1 MSGQNGKRT
10 VVFEGTTLTGTISAR
25 SPVLVMGRFEGE
37 LTGPAV
43 EVSEG
48 GVIVG
53 KVKADALRSRGE
65 LSGTFDAAD
74 MELGGQVVDGT
85 VIRAGALTVAYVRG
99 TSPGMVLGR
108 CELEIG
114 DAPDKATAVSEAI
127 SARARPEPPPPAPAP
142 EAAPAE
148 TPDADDED
156 SSAPS
161 A

>member
-10 VVFEGTTLTGTISAR
+10 VVFEGTTLSGTISAR

-74 MELGGQVVDGT
+74 MELGGTVCDGSI
-85 VIRAGALTVAYVRG
+85 IRADALAVAYVRG

-108 CELEIG
+108 CELEVG
-114 DAPDKATAVSEAI
+114 SAPNKADAVSEAI
-127 SARARPEPPPPAPAP
+127 SARTRPEPPPAAPAPAP
-142 EAAPAE
+142 PEPPATSDDDTSAA
-148 TPDADDED
+148 DA
-156 SSAPS
+156 
-161 A
+161 

>member
-10 VVFEGTTLTGTISAR
+10 VVFEGTTLNGTIAAR

-43 EVSEG
+43 EVGEG

-53 KVKADALRSRGE
+53 QVKTDALRSRGE

-74 MELGGQVVDGT
+74 MDLGGRVLDGS
-85 VIRAGALTVAYVRG
+85 VIRARALTVPYVRG

-108 CELEIG
+108 CELEVG
-114 DAPDKATAVSEAI
+114 DAPNKANAVSEAI
-127 SARARPEPPPPAPAP
+127 SARTRPEPPPPPPPEPA
-142 EAAPAE
+142 EAE
-148 TPDADDED
+148 TPDTSDED

-161 A
+161 V